1 MIERESYKSLGWR
14 GVKYAVRV
22 LLRRKRIR
30 MNGVAIDIDRAGWS
44 RRMVREIYKE
54 NYERAES
61 IILQRTLSP
70 GDRLLEIGGAL
81 GFIAVQA
88 SKIIGDD
95 RVCVYEANPNIL
107 KNAAE
112 TFRRNG
118 VNPQVRNAAVVSD
131 RNAASKVRFRLCE
144 DFWAS
149 ALFKDEDAG
158 EVIEVDAVPLSQAV
172 GDFSPTYVMMD
183 VEGAET
189 DILTNTDMGGVKK
202 LCVEIHPDKTSPKA
216 ISDMV
221 RVLLEKGFLLDFSF
235 CARDVLFFSRP

>member
-1 MIERESYKSLGWR
+1 M
-14 GVKYAVRV
+14 
-22 LLRRKRIR
+22 
-30 MNGVAIDIDRAGWS
+30 
-44 RRMVREIYKE
+44 
-54 NYERAES
+54 
-61 IILQRTLSP
+61 
-70 GDRLLEIGGAL
+70 
-81 GFIAVQA
+81 
-88 SKIIGDD
+88 
-95 RVCVYEANPNIL
+95 
-107 KNAAE
+107 
-112 TFRRNG
+112 
-118 VNPQVRNAAVVSD
+118 NPQVRNAAVVSD